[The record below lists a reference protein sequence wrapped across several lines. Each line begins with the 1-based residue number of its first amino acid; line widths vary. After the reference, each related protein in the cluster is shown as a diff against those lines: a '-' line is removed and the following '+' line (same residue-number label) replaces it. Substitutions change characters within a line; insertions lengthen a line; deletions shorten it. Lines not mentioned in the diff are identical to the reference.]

1 MLSKR
6 MVWSSLL
13 SPPTS
18 LLGTYRVGQMM
29 PLFAVMVGAGDLL
42 ITNKHRTALDIVVYD
57 EFIMLAG

>member
-1 MLSKR
+1 
-6 MVWSSLL
+6 
-13 SPPTS
+13 
-18 LLGTYRVGQMM
+18 MM